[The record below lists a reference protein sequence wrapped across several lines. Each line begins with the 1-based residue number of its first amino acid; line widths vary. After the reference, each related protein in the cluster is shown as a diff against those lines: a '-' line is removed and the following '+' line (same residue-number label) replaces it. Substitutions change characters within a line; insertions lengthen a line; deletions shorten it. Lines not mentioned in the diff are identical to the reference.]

1 MIKPKVIKSEAEYQE
16 ALAHLE
22 ALMDAQPGTPEEE
35 ELELFAVL
43 IEKYEQEHFPIG
55 LPDPVEAI
63 KFRMDQLGLT
73 RKDLIPYIG
82 SQSKVSEVLNGKRP
96 LSLSMIRA
104 LQQGLEIPI
113 EVLLQEQG
121 KCLESPKYDLRAY
134 SLQEKGYS
142 ISESRPNEYALLVE
156 KSGKET
162 KSNSQPEKQET
173 TTTHE
178 KTLERLCLAVGL
190 NLSECGI
197 CDTVFTNW
205 YKLEME
211 QVFDLYRNG
220 EKSDALQHLFFLERT
235 VRTHSNNSPL
245 LSTLADLMM
254 RIKQLMEHTTEKTRP
269 KTIGLEPI
277 DSIDAHQISLLFS
290 QPDYISTFAY
300 QESTNEESKRKA
312 SMGDLFEK
320 MIQEKSKDRGSNG

>member
-1 MIKPKVIKSEAEYQE
+1 MIKPKVIKSDADYQE

-22 ALMDAQPGTPEEE
+22 LLMDAQPGTPEEE
-35 ELELFAVL
+35 ELDLFATLVENY
-43 IEKYEQEHFPIG
+43 EKEHFPIG

-63 KFRMDQLGLT
+63 MFRMDQMGFT

-104 LQQGLEIPI
+104 LHEGLGIPT

-121 KCLESPKYDLRAY
+121 KYLEAPKYGLRAY
-134 SLQEKGYS
+134 SLQEKGYP

-173 TTTHE
+173 TTARE
-178 KTLERLCLAVGL
+178 KALERLCLAVGL
-190 NLSECGI
+190 NLSEGENCE
-197 CDTVFTNW
+197 TVFTNW

-220 EKSDALQHLFFLERT
+220 EKSDALQHLFFQERT
-235 VRTHSNNSPL
+235 VRTHSKNSPL

-254 RIKQLMEHTTEKTRP
+254 QMRQLMEQTIEKARP
-269 KTIGLEPI
+269 KTIDLEPK
-277 DSIDAHQISLLFS
+277 DSISAHQISLLFS
-290 QPDYISTFAY
+290 QPDYVSALANK
-300 QESTNEESKRKA
+300 ESTNEGSKRKA

-320 MIQEKSKDRGSNG
+320 MIQEKTKKGGSNG